1 MSLIRACVIVG
12 VAIYCTLACIEY
24 TDHMFV
30 LPESAGIIIL
40 LVGLGFLIHYNRTE
54 ETEEKTERTETIIL
68 TGCIMLFALYAVLRT
83 GGII

>member
-12 VAIYCTLACIEY
+12 VALYCTLALIEY

-40 LVGLGFLIHYNRTE
+40 LVGLGLLIHYNTTE
-54 ETEEKTERTETIIL
+54 ETEMRVERTETIIL
-68 TGCIMLFALYAVLRT
+68 TGCIMLFALYAILRT